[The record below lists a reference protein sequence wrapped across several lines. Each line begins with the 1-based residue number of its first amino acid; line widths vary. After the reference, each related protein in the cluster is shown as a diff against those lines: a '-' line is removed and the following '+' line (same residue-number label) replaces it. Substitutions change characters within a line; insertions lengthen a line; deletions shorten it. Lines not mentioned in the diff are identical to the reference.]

1 MAKWD
6 YELANKLKSNNKKA
20 TEKATSDSTFFMGTI
35 EQVYPLIISI
45 EDGELMFEDA
55 EDEIIKTLAFAS
67 RTYKKGASVICLP
80 AEGLGAIVAVDL
92 EG

>member
-6 YELANKLKSNNKKA
+6 VELANKFKSNNKKA
-20 TEKATSDSTFFMGTI
+20 IEKATSDSTFFMGVI

-67 RTYKKGASVICLP
+67 RTYKKGVSVICLP